1 VTSPLVIR
9 RIDAWEAAGLIDPET
24 ARRLR
29 EAEADAVS
37 EPDVQPEPEPA
48 EARAPGAGR
57 ALGVTA
63 VELFIYLG
71 AAFVLGAWYALVAS
85 TNPSFED
92 ASARFGAAGLI
103 AALALALLGV
113 AMAGRDARFR
123 RAAGVAFLVALPN
136 LGAGVYLL
144 ADTLHHENYPDA
156 PTNALIAS
164 IVVLVAALG
173 ARRVVPALTTQLGL
187 AVSVATAGAFA
198 MGWLDAVLFPRG
210 GQEWDPRP
218 IDETAALVRVV
229 LSMAWW
235 WAVAAVMAL
244 LLVILDP
251 QPRTEGRTRL
261 GRIAVG
267 TTAVL
272 GTTSAVLIRHDW
284 SETSSLS
291 GQPVLEPFVGAA
303 VILAVSGVL
312 VALALKRQS
321 VGYLWPGGLG
331 VFIALTWLNV
341 EYLAVESGLWIALLV
356 EGAVL
361 FGVAFGVNRMGRQ
374 LRPAEAGPVDG

>member
-1 VTSPLVIR
+1 MASPHVMR
-9 RIDAWEAAGLIDPET
+9 RIEAWEAAGLIDPET

-29 EAEADAVS
+29 EAEASAI
-37 EPDVQPEPEPA
+37 PEPEPEEA
-48 EARAPGAGR
+48 EARVPGASRGF
-57 ALGVTA
+57 GVTA
-63 VELFIYLG
+63 VELFVYLG
-71 AAFVLGAWYALVAS
+71 AAFVLGAWYALIAS
-85 TNPSFED
+85 TNPSWED
-92 ASARFGAAGLI
+92 SSARFATAGLI
-103 AALALALLGV
+103 ASIALALMGV

-123 RAAGVAFLVALPN
+123 RAAGVALLVALPN

-144 ADTLHHENYPDA
+144 ADTLHRETYPDA
-156 PTNALIAS
+156 PTNALVAS
-164 IVVLVAALG
+164 IVVLATALA
-173 ARRVVPALTTQLGL
+173 ARRFVPALTTQLGL
-187 AVSVATAGAFA
+187 AVAVATAGAFA
-198 MGWLDAVLFPRG
+198 MGWLDAALFPRG
-210 GQEWDPRP
+210 GVEWEPRP
-218 IDETAALVRVV
+218 LDETAALVRVV

-251 QPRTEGRTRL
+251 RPRTEGRTRL

-267 TTAVL
+267 LTAVL

-284 SETSSLS
+284 GEGFGNA

-303 VILAVSGVL
+303 IILAVSGVL
-312 VALALKRQS
+312 VGLAVKRQS

-331 VFIALTWLNV
+331 VFIALTWLNA

>member
-1 VTSPLVIR
+1 MASPLVLG
-9 RIDAWEAAGLIDPET
+9 RIDAWEAAGLVDPET

-29 EAEADAVS
+29 EAETDAAPELEAAVS
-37 EPDVQPEPEPA
+37 HPPP
-48 EARAPGAGR
+48 AGR
-57 ALGVTA
+57 TLGVTA

-85 TNPSFED
+85 TIPSGESS
-92 ASARFGAAGLI
+92 SARFGVAGLI
-103 AALALALLGV
+103 AGITLGLTGV
-113 AMAGRDARFR
+113 AMARRDARLR
-123 RAAGVAFLVALPN
+123 RAAGVAFLAALPN
-136 LGAGVYLL
+136 LGVGVYLI
-144 ADTLHHENYPDA
+144 ADALHPDSYPAA
-156 PTNALIAS
+156 PTNALVAS
-164 IVVLVAALG
+164 IVVLVAALA

-187 AVSVATAGAFA
+187 AISVASVGVFA

-229 LSMAWW
+229 LAMAWW
-235 WAVAAVMAL
+235 WVVAAVMAL

-251 QPRTEGRTRL
+251 QPRTAGRTLL

-284 SETSSLS
+284 VEGSSLAD
-291 GQPVLEPFVGAA
+291 QPVLEPLVGALA
-303 VILAVSGVL
+303 ILAVSGLLLVL
-312 VALALKRQS
+312 AVKRAS

-341 EYLAVESGLWIALLV
+341 QYLAVESGLWVALLV
-356 EGAVL
+356 EAVVL
-361 FGVAFGVNRMGRQ
+361 FGVAFGMNRMGRQ
-374 LRPAEAGPVDG
+374 LRPAEAGRVDG